1 MPTHYKK
8 VNVQKGNQAKTKKTG
23 PPAPKLTP
31 SGGVGKAKGT
41 K

>member
-1 MPTHYKK
+1 MPKTYKT
-8 VNVQKGNQAKTKKTG
+8 VNSQANNQAKTKKTG